1 VSEQDNILNFAYKI
15 FKFPRSLTGDGVRK
29 TLLEI
34 KKIIPGLKIK
44 SIKSKT
50 KVFDWK
56 IPLEWKV
63 NDAYIL
69 DPKKNKICEFKKNN
83 LHLVGYSIPIK
94 KKLNK
99 NILLEKLYSL
109 PKQPNAIP
117 YLTSYYK
124 RDWGFCISHNQKKK
138 LIDGN
143 YKVFIDT
150 KLFRGKMNYG
160 EIILKGK
167 LKKEVLLSTY
177 ICHPSMANNE
187 VSGPSVLTFL
197 TKWLKSLDKKYTYR
211 IIFIP
216 ETIGSIAYIH
226 KNLERLKKNFKYG
239 FIITCVGDQRNY
251 SFLPSKY
258 ENSLSDKIA
267 LKTLKSQKIKFKKY
281 NWLDRGSDERQ
292 FCSPLVDLPVC
303 SIMRTKHGKYVEY
316 HTSLDKIGKVVTKKG
331 LFQSL
336 NLYKKCILNL
346 ENLKLPVSNIPC
358 EPQMG
363 KRGLYPT
370 LSKKI
375 QPKFTRQLMNVLS
388 YCDGTNTL
396 DDISKYCKIKNSQT
410 SKIIKILFN
419 KKIITFE

>member
-1 VSEQDNILNFAYKI
+1 MSEQQNILNFAHKI
-15 FKFPRSLTGDGVRK
+15 FRFPRSLTGPGVRK
-29 TLLEI
+29 TLKPI
-34 KKIIPGLKIK
+34 KRKIPELKIK

-56 IPLEWKV
+56 IPLEWRVK
-63 NDAYIL
+63 NAYIL
-69 DPKKNKICEFKKNN
+69 DPSNNKICDFKKNN
-83 LHLVGYSIPIK
+83 LHLVGYSAPIK
-94 KKLNK
+94 KKVNK
-99 NILLEKLYSL
+99 KNLLKKLYSL

-117 YLTSYYK
+117 YITSYYK
-124 RDWGFCISHNQKKK
+124 RDWGFCISDNEKKK
-138 LIDGN
+138 LIEGN
-143 YKVFIDT
+143 YKVLIDT

-160 EIILKGK
+160 EIILRGR

-197 TKWLKSLDKKYTYR
+197 AKWLKSLDKKYTYR

-216 ETIGSIAYIH
+216 ETIGSIAYIQ
-226 KNLERLKKNFKYG
+226 KNLKKLKKNFKYG

-331 LFQSL
+331 LFQSY

-346 ENLKLPVSNIPC
+346 ENLNLPVSNITC

-375 QPKFTRQLMNVLS
+375 QPKFTRQIMNVLS

-396 DDISKYCKIKNSQT
+396 DEISKYCKIKNSQT
-410 SKIIKILFN
+410 SKIIKILYN

>member
-1 VSEQDNILNFAYKI
+1 MSEQDNILNFAYKI
-15 FKFPRSLTGDGVRK
+15 FEFPRSLTGDGVRK

-44 SIKSKT
+44 SIKSKS
-50 KVFDWK
+50 KAFDWK

-63 NDAYIL
+63 NDAYII

-94 KKLNK
+94 KKISK
-99 NILLEKLYSL
+99 NTLLKKLYSL
-109 PKQPNAIP
+109 PKQPSAIP

-187 VSGPSVLTFL
+187 VSGPSILTFL
-197 TKWLKSLDKKYTYR
+197 TKWLKSLDKKYSYR

-226 KNLERLKKNFKYG
+226 KNLEKLKKNFKYG

-303 SIMRTKHGKYVEY
+303 SIMRTKYGKYAEY

-346 ENLKLPVSNIPC
+346 ENLNLPVSNITC

-375 QPKFTRQLMNVLS
+375 QPKFTRQMMDVLS

-396 DDISKYCKIKNSQT
+396 DEISKYCKIKNSQT
-410 SKIIKILFN
+410 SKIIKILYN
-419 KKIITFE
+419 KKIINFE

>member
-1 VSEQDNILNFAYKI
+1 MSEQQNILSFAYKI
-15 FKFPRSLTGDGVRK
+15 FDFPRSLTGNGVRK
-29 TLLEI
+29 TLIEI
-34 KKIIPGLKIK
+34 KKIIPRLKIK
-44 SIKSKT
+44 SIKSNT
-50 KVFDWK
+50 KVFDWN

-63 NDAYIL
+63 NDAYII
-69 DPKKNKICEFKKNN
+69 DPDNNKICEFKKNK
-83 LHLVGYSIPIK
+83 LYLVGYSKPIK
-94 KKLNK
+94 KIINK
-99 NILLEKLYSL
+99 NALFKKLYSL
-109 PKQPNAIP
+109 PKQPKAIP
-117 YLTSYYK
+117 YITSYYK
-124 RDWGFCISHNQKKK
+124 KDWGFCISHNEKKK
-138 LIDGN
+138 LKEGK
-143 YKVFIDT
+143 YKVFIDS
-150 KLFRGKMNYG
+150 KLFKGKMNYG

-197 TKWLKSLDKKYTYR
+197 AKWLKSLDRKYTYR

-216 ETIGSIAYIH
+216 ETIGSIAYIQ
-226 KNLERLKKNFKYG
+226 KNLKKLKKNFKFG

-303 SIMRTKHGKYVEY
+303 SIMRTKYGKYAEY
-316 HTSLDKIGKVVTKKG
+316 HTSLDKIGTVVTKKG
-331 LFQSL
+331 LFQSY
-336 NLYKKCILNL
+336 NFYKKCIKNL
-346 ENLKLPVSNIPC
+346 EKLELPISNIPC
-358 EPQMG
+358 EPMMG
-363 KRGLYPT
+363 KRGLYPN
-370 LSKKI
+370 LSKKTR
-375 QPKFTRQLMNVLS
+375 PKFTGQVMNVLS

-396 DDISKYCKIKNSQT
+396 DEISKYCKIKDSQT
-410 SKIIKILFN
+410 SKIIKILYN